1 MRSFF
6 LKFLLLTLA
15 FSVFSCAS
23 KSALTEAKKIEIRAK
38 SKETQKELEKPFE
51 QEIVYEQPVP
61 KEFQIIPE
69 ELTKETDK
77 NVVLVKV
84 EGQSQIYAKDFLAAK
99 DQAITHAKK
108 QAVEFVH
115 GTKIDSEIRLVD
127 VVLVDNTII
136 NKANG
141 LVKSYKLLSEK
152 ISDNIF
158 TVSIEAKVYK
168 NPNQL
173 QEEFRRNF
181 TAIVGITTVY
191 DGDENKSIGEAN
203 RVENL
208 LAKDLANEGYEIQDK
223 EKLLVLANL
232 SESEKQG
239 IRSNKFNENEE
250 FALKLGSLGLS
261 NLVIYGKAVADS
273 SASYNVPTYDFLG
286 SKKGNLFFYRATL
299 DLTIFEVSTQKTIA
313 KINVGGIKG
322 LKAGSSTREKAV
334 FKALEK
340 CYEEAKPKIIQKLK
354 DYKGDKSRLVKIEVK
369 NIPTYEDYKILKQAF
384 ESIRFKESSIEERD
398 YSESSSTFTFLYSE
412 NISFIATKFD
422 NHPKLSLVE
431 KKQNKVSFQFLKD

>member
-1 MRSFF
+1 MRSFSI
-6 LKFLLLTLA
+6 KFLL
-15 FSVFSCAS
+15 FSLVFTVFSCATQ
-23 KSALTEAKKIEIRAK
+23 KTLTETQKAEIRGK
-38 SKETQKELEKPFE
+38 SQKAQKELEKPFE
-51 QEIVYEQPVP
+51 QEIVYEQPIPNELP
-61 KEFQIIPE
+61 KPTEALLE
-69 ELTKETDK
+69 EDDK
-77 NVVLVKV
+77 NVVVVKV

-152 ISDNIF
+152 VSGNIL

-168 NPNQL
+168 DSNQL

-191 DGDENKSIGEAN
+191 DGDENKSIGQAN

-208 LAKDLANEGYEIQDK
+208 LVNDLVNEGYEVQDK
-223 EKLLVLANL
+223 ERLLVLANL
-232 SESEKQG
+232 SENEKQG
-239 IRSNKFNENEE
+239 IRSNKFSESEE

-261 NLVIYGKAVADS
+261 NLVIYGKAVAGS
-273 SASYNVPTYDFLG
+273 SASYSVPTYDFLG
-286 SKKGNLFFYRATL
+286 SQKGNLFFYRATL
-299 DLTIFEVSTQKTIA
+299 DLTIFEISTQKTIA
-313 KINVGGIKG
+313 KINVGGVKG
-322 LKAGSSTREKAV
+322 LKAGSSTREKAI

-354 DYKGDKSRLVKIEVK
+354 DYKGDKSRLVKIEIR

-384 ESIRFKESSIEERD
+384 ESIRFKESSIEERK
-398 YSESSSTFTFLYSE
+398 YSKTSSTFTFLYSE

-431 KKQNKVSFQFLKD
+431 KKQNKVSFEFLKD

>member
-1 MRSFF
+1 MRSFS
-6 LKFLLLTLA
+6 LKFLLLLLTLLT
-15 FSVFSCAS
+15 FSCS
-23 KSALTEAKKIEIRAK
+23 TKKTLTEAQKTEVRAK
-38 SKETQKELEKPFE
+38 SEEAQKGLEKPFK

-61 KEFQIIPE
+61 KEFQNTTKVLE
-69 ELTKETDK
+69 EDEE
-77 NVVLVKV
+77 NVITVTV
-84 EGQSQIYAKDFLAAK
+84 EGQSQIYAEDFLAAK

-141 LVKSYKLLSEK
+141 LVKSYKLLNEK

-181 TAIVGITTVY
+181 TSIVGITTVY
-191 DGDENKSIGEAN
+191 DGDDNKSIGQAN

-223 EKLLVLANL
+223 EKLLVLADL
-232 SESEKQG
+232 SEKEKEG
-239 IRSNKFNENEE
+239 IRSNKFSENEE
-250 FALKLGSLGLS
+250 FALKFGSLGLS

-273 SASYNVPTYDFLG
+273 SASYSVPTYDFLG

-354 DYKGDKSRLVKIEVK
+354 DYKGDKSRLVQIEVK
-369 NIPTYEDYKILKQAF
+369 NIPTYEEYKILKQAF
-384 ESIRFKESSIEERD
+384 ESIRFKESPIEEKT
-398 YSESSSTFTFLYSE
+398 YSKFSSTFTFVYSE

-431 KKQNKVSFQFLKD
+431 KKQNKVSFEFLKD